1 MNNRT
6 LVAGLAVL
14 GVGLAVLPDAASAR
28 TGGVAVGGGRASF
41 HGGIHRAA
49 PRPFIRNM
57 PNHFVRRAPFRHHAG
72 KHFHHHRRF
81 DNAPATVGVIEVP
94 DQSDYPA
101 FGVGPMADPSFTGSL
116 LEQGAGADVASA
128 RSCKATTTMVPSESG
143 GQVPVTVT
151 RCRPLE

>member
-14 GVGLAVLPDAASAR
+14 GVGLAVLPDAAFAR

-81 DNAPATVGVIEVP
+81 DDGPATGVVIEVP